1 MSSADLI
8 TELQSARPVAGDAL
22 RERVRV
28 IARATQPQPRPAPLR
43 LPWRRLSLVALPATA
58 AVAIATAGAIGV
70 VRSDD
75 AVREAGPPVAEAQED
90 AARSSLE
97 SAAPK
102 AGTSQTSPGS
112 AIGVGPATTQALPPA
127 STRPQRYAAELTLEV
142 PGADELSRATQQALA
157 IARSTGG
164 YVVQTAFDTAGDG
177 GTSSLVLRVPT
188 AKVQDAIVR
197 LSDLGTIVAQRVSIE
212 DLGSQVDELGRQEAV
227 LAGEIARLQRQLAR
241 DGLAAEER
249 AALRARLLQ
258 ARSELGQVRA
268 AQAQTREEARYATVS
283 LLLRTEEGA
292 AVPAT
297 PSRIEKAL
305 DEAASILAWEG
316 IAVLYAFV
324 IAGPVLLLAAAL
336 WLASRTRR
344 RRDDER
350 LLASS

>member
-22 RERVRV
+22 RERVRA
-28 IARATQPQPRPAPLR
+28 IARATPAQPRPTPLR
-43 LPWRRLSLVALPATA
+43 LPWRRLSLVALPAAA

-90 AARSSLE
+90 AARSSLD
-97 SAAPK
+97 SAAPTTQGAAQAP
-102 AGTSQTSPGS
+102 AGSN
-112 AIGVGPATTQALPPA
+112 VGPSTAQALPPA

-142 PGADELSRATQQALA
+142 PGADELSRATQQALG

-212 DLGSQVDELGRQEAV
+212 DLGSQIDELGRQEAV